1 MGKFK
6 GKPNRLGEVSLIGLP
21 SHFGVFAGG
30 GATCK
35 WKKMTGMAQ
44 MHSQMLLFHCR
55 DFMWSAPPQP
65 PLCSVRSSMCLWSVI
80 DNVAQAAL
88 PNPAYWS
95 MKQPEKVAR

>member
-21 SHFGVFAGG
+21 SHFVFFAGG
-30 GATCK
+30 GYMQVEKNDRNGANAFPNATFPLQ
-35 WKKMTGMAQ
+35 G
-44 MHSQMLLFHCR
+44 FHVEC
-55 DFMWSAPPQP
+55 PPQP